1 MPPCPTQIEMPL
13 LPSIFLEQLTKS
25 LEKGGQIDI
34 IYTDFEKAFDKVPHL
49 RLLSKLRSYG
59 VNEKLLAWIEE
70 FLFKRKF
77 CVKVNGNLSKW
88 IPVTS
93 GIPQGSVLGSL
104 LFFFV
109 NDLPNICGNLC
120 DLFLFAD
127 DAKMYK
133 YILEAIHA
141 IALQECFKELCD
153 WSDRW
158 LMKLNK

>member
-77 CVKVNGNLSKW
+77 CVKVNDNLSK
-88 IPVTS
+88 
-93 GIPQGSVLGSL
+93 
-104 LFFFV
+104 
-109 NDLPNICGNLC
+109 
-120 DLFLFAD
+120 
-127 DAKMYK
+127 
-133 YILEAIHA
+133 
-141 IALQECFKELCD
+141 
-153 WSDRW
+153 
-158 LMKLNK
+158 